1 MSSDDTPVDTGIV
14 FLGHQG
20 KQNMPILKTYINSL
34 LAQLGNRSGPPSPFI
49 VKGFKS
55 TVSLKFEQNSFLPDC
70 YI

>member
-1 MSSDDTPVDTGIV
+1 MSSDEMPIDTGIV

-20 KQNMPILKTYINSL
+20 KHKVPIKNLYKLTPCSAWEQEWI
-34 LAQLGNRSGPPSPFI
+34 PSPFI